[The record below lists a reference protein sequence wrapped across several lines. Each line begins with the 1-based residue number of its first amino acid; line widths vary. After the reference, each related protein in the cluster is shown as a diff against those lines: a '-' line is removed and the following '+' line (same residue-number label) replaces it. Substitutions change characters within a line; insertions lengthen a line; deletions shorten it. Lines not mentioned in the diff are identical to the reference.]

1 MAAGGQGFRR
11 ITAQKAYMQGAAE
24 DSTGSSDTTTATDEI
39 LARPRFRPRPWEHL
53 ETPYDVEVWIEEHN
67 RSMQDNIAA
76 HETGVGICF
85 TLAEGGEIY
94 MQTSADGAVVL
105 DVTPDAA
112 WISPLISAATG
123 CETPDSSL
131 WILPDDKLIQLI
143 VGLSSLVASTLLVVG
158 HDFGLRRHRAGRQSR
173 DRG

>member
-1 MAAGGQGFRR
+1 
-11 ITAQKAYMQGAAE
+11 MQGAA
-24 DSTGSSDTTTATDEI
+24 DSNTPDTPDIPANVDE
-39 LARPRFRPRPWEHL
+39 RPRFRPRPWEHL

-67 RSMQDNIAA
+67 RSMQDNIRAT
-76 HETGVGICF
+76 ETGVGICF
-85 TLAEGGEIY
+85 TLAEGGDIY

-112 WISPLISAATG
+112 WVAPLISAATG
-123 CETPDSSL
+123 CEAPDSSL

-158 HDFGLRRHRAGRQSR
+158 HDFGLRRRGMGR
-173 DRG
+173 

>member
-24 DSTGSSDTTTATDEI
+24 ESTGSSDTTTATDEI